1 MNSLMLDTCLNVGFI
16 SIYRRATVSAATVRA
31 TVSAATV
38 EEGVNL
44 GFLALIP
51 Y

>member
-1 MNSLMLDTCLNVGFI
+1 VRGATVSAATVRD
-16 SIYRRATVSAATVRA
+16 ATVSAATVRA